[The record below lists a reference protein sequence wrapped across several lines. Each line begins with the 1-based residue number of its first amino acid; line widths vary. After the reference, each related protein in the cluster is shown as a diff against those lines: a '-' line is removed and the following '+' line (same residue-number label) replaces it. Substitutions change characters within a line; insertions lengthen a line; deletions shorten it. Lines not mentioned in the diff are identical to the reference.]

1 MRRARSSSRK
11 ATTRAE
17 KPTSF
22 TRERSRSAKRI
33 AGGERRLNLV
43 NEGELLGEMAL
54 FRKAPRSASAVAVTD
69 AELLVVQNERLG
81 WLIRNRPELTIELLK
96 RLSDQMVSRDT
107 DPGAPP
113 GEPSPPPDPPGT
125 GRST

>member
-1 MRRARSSSRK
+1 M
-11 ATTRAE
+11 
-17 KPTSF
+17 
-22 TRERSRSAKRI
+22 
-33 AGGERRLNLV
+33 

-96 RLSDQMVSRDT
+96 RLSDRIVSRDT
-107 DPGAPP
+107 DPGARA
-113 GEPSPPPDPPGT
+113 GEPSTPPDPPGMT
-125 GRST
+125 RTV